1 MTRIHIGIEN
11 INMAWEDTFKSWT
24 QPLSETEDSKCENA
38 EKMIRGAIDEDP
50 KLSSMD
56 IAVFTQGSYRANTNV
71 RQESDVDICVC
82 LKSTFFYDFDTHSI
96 QESPIDY
103 GIYPSSTEFSDF
115 KNWVENAL
123 VRKFGRSE
131 VSRGNKAFDVHAN
144 TYRVD
149 ADIVPAFEHRRYT
162 GRYNDVPHFHEGIEF
177 KTDTGIRIINW
188 PDQTHENGVNKN
200 NLTSKRYKSIVRILK
215 RLKCEMEVEKI
226 PQATNI
232 GSFLISS
239 LVWNV
244 PNEQF
249 GYATLESDVRNI
261 LAHTFNN
268 TLNDEDCKEWGEVNE
283 LKYLFNPQQGWT
295 RQQAHNFLSAAWDYL
310 GFE

>member
-1 MTRIHIGIEN
+1 
-11 INMAWEDTFKSWT
+11 MAWEDTFKSWT